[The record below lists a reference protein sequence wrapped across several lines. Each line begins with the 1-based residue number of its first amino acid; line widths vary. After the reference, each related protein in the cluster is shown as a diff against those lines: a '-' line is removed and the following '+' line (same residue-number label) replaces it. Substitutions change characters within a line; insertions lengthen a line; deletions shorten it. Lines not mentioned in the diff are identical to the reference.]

1 MAELLIIAHTK
12 NNEVMMIKAPA
23 EEAEA
28 AHFKCME
35 YHWQWGVIVPL
46 ALLWRLCVPKQGEAK
61 Q

>member
-28 AHFKCME
+28 AAAHFKCME

-46 ALLWRLCVPKQGEAK
+46 ALM
-61 Q
+61 